1 VQEFKEIYQK
11 KFWVE
16 LADNEALEYAT
27 ILINFA
33 RLMIR
38 LSKNKN

>member
-1 VQEFKEIYQK
+1 
-11 KFWVE
+11 
-16 LADNEALEYAT
+16 LTDGEALEYAT

-33 RLMIR
+33 KLMIR